1 MPEGTGRPTSLSA
14 ATADIVW
21 PVHAAVPGRARLHL
35 PGLRRA
41 PTLKSLLERGLPA
54 LAGVQSASAS
64 TETGNLLVQFDPALP
79 LGGIL
84 ERTAALV
91 RGEVVPPPEATTGSA
106 AGAPRWY
113 ARSAAAVAEAF
124 GSCPDAGLPAPVA
137 QARLAEAGANAF
149 PPPAA
154 RSPLGILLDQFNT
167 LPVGL
172 LAAASVISLCTGGAI
187 EAVAILSVVALN
199 GVLGFT
205 VESRSERTI
214 SHLGLT
220 GEQTARVIRGGAT
233 QDIPLEQVVPGDLI
247 LLRRGVVVPAD
258 ARVVAAH
265 DLSISEALLTGE
277 SLPVEKDPAP
287 LPDLGIPLGDR
298 SSMVFRGTAVTGGSG
313 RAIVTAT
320 GPHTAVGRIQRLV
333 GSAIRPDTP
342 MERQLDELG
351 RQLFWLSLGVCGAV
365 LGIGALRGFALF
377 QMFRSGVSLAVAAI
391 PEGLP
396 TVATTTLAL
405 GIEDMRKRDVLVRR
419 LDAVE
424 TLASVRM
431 VCFDKTGTLT
441 LNRMAVAAL
450 DCGGRSLQVREDGVI
465 LDEDGRAMDASTD
478 PLVSRL
484 LEIGALCSETQIEPG
499 EDGEP
504 ALNGSAT
511 ENALVRLAL
520 DSGLDVAELRRE
532 RPRLSIRLRSE
543 SYRFMVTTHRQE
555 GTEQVLVAVK
565 GSPEEVLELCTAEAT
580 PDGPRPLTPERR
592 AAIKRANAGMAK
604 AALRVLGFAC
614 READGSGT
622 PSWRELTWIGL
633 AGMADPVRPGAAA
646 LMRVLHD
653 AGIHTIMMTGDQAS
667 TARAV
672 AKQLG
677 LAGTGRVDMV
687 DAAELDGTPP
697 ERLAERA
704 RRAHVFARISPAEKL
719 RIIRAL
725 QEAGI
730 VVAMIGDGI
739 NDSPALRA
747 ADVGI
752 AMGRDGAQAAREVAD
767 VVLRTDELERLA
779 VAVERGRATHA
790 NVRKAIRY
798 LLATNLSEIL
808 VVLGATAAGMAEALN
823 PMQLLWINL
832 ISDILPG
839 LGLAFEAPE
848 PELMHQP
855 PRPADAA
862 VVGREDLPVLATE
875 GTVMAAGALAA
886 CGWGVLRHG
895 ISPQARSMAFGSLVT
910 AQLLHALTCRSRRH
924 GPFIS
929 GAGSLPPNRMLAGAL
944 GFSFLLQGV
953 ALLVPGLRGVLG
965 VVPLGPVD
973 LAVTAA
979 AGTLPY
985 FANEALKGAREAGGT
1000 RPALPAPAK

>member
-1 MPEGTGRPTSLSA
+1 MPEGTGRPASLA
-14 ATADIVW
+14 AAAADIVW
-21 PVHAAVPGRARLHL
+21 PVHAAIPGRARLHL

-41 PTLKSLLERGLPA
+41 PALKSLLERGLPA
-54 LAGVQSASAS
+54 LPGVQSASAS

-79 LGGIL
+79 LSRIL
-84 ERTAALV
+84 ERVAALV
-91 RGEVVPPPEATTGSA
+91 RGEVLPPPAESA
-106 AGAPRWY
+106 PAAAPRWY
-113 ARSAAAVAEAF
+113 ARSVAAVAAAF
-124 GSCPDAGLPAPVA
+124 GTCPEAGLPAPA
-137 QARLAEAGANAF
+137 ARARLAEAGVNAF
-149 PPPAA
+149 PPPAI
-154 RSPLGILLDQFNT
+154 RSPLGILVGQFNT

-172 LAAASVISLCTGGAI
+172 LAAASVVSLCTGAAI
-187 EAVAILSVVALN
+187 EAAAILGVVALN

-214 SHLGLT
+214 GHLGLA

-247 LLRRGVVVPAD
+247 LLRRGMVVPAD
-258 ARVVAAH
+258 ARLVAAH
-265 DLSISEALLTGE
+265 GLSVSEALLTGE

-287 LPDLGIPLGDR
+287 LPDLGLPLGDR
-298 SSMVFRGTAVTGGSG
+298 SNMVYRGTAVTGGSG
-313 RAIVTAT
+313 SAIVTAT

-333 GSAIRPDTP
+333 GSTARPDTP

-365 LGIGALRGFALF
+365 LGIGLLRGFALF

-405 GIEDMRKRDVLVRR
+405 GIEDMRRHDVLVRR

-424 TLASVRM
+424 TLASVRV

-450 DCGGRSLQVREDGVI
+450 DCGGRRLQVREGGAI
-465 LDEDGRAMDASTD
+465 HEEDGRAVDARAD
-478 PLVSRL
+478 PLLSRL

-499 EDGEP
+499 EGGEP

-520 DSGLDVAELRRE
+520 DAGQDVAALRLE
-532 RPRLSIRLRSE
+532 RPRLSIRHRSE
-543 SYRFMVTTHRQE
+543 SYRFMVTTHRE
-555 GTEQVLVAVK
+555 AGTERVLAAVK
-565 GSPEEVLELCTAEAT
+565 GSPEEVLDLCASEAT

-592 AAIKRANAGMAK
+592 AAIAQANAGMAR

-614 READGSGT
+614 REAEGAGA
-622 PSWRELTWIGL
+622 PPLRELTWLGL

-646 LMRVLHD
+646 LMRTLHD

-672 AKQLG
+672 ARQLG
-677 LAGTGRVDMV
+677 LAGAGQVAMV
-687 DAAELDGTPP
+687 DAAELDAMPP

-704 RRAHVFARISPAEKL
+704 RQAHVFARISPAEKL

-725 QEAGI
+725 QQAGL

-767 VVLRTDELERLA
+767 VVLRTDELARLA

-808 VVLGATAAGMAEALN
+808 VVLCATAAGMAGALS

-848 PELMHQP
+848 PELMRQP

-875 GTVMAAGALAA
+875 GAVIAAGSLAA

-895 ISPQARSMAFGSLVT
+895 ISAEARSMTFGSLVT

-924 GPFIS
+924 GPFLG
-929 GAGSLPPNRMLAGAL
+929 GAGRLPPNRMLAGAL

-953 ALLVPGLRGVLG
+953 AMLVPGLRGLLG
-965 VVPLGPVD
+965 VVPIGPLD

-985 FANEALKGAREAGGT
+985 LANEALKGAREAGG
-1000 RPALPAPAK
+1000 AAI